1 MEIKITGDPVV
12 DNLKRNRETVDAKVR
27 DLAYQRLQLSRQ
39 IDDIDKTLSYLEGA
53 QEANEMVQKDID
65 TIAQARQEEAEKKAA
80 AAATET
86 KPTT

>member
-27 DLAYQRLQLSRQ
+27 DFAYQRLQLSRQ
-39 IDDIDKTLSYLEGA
+39 IDDIDKALSYLEGA
-53 QEANEMVQKDID
+53 QEANGMVQKDID
-65 TIAQARQEEAEKKAA
+65 TIAQARQDAAEKKAA

>member
-53 QEANEMVQKDID
+53 QEANGMVQKDID
-65 TIAQARQEEAEKKAA
+65 TIATARQEAAEKKAA
-80 AAATET
+80 TAATET

>member
-39 IDDIDKTLSYLEGA
+39 IDDIDKALSYLEGA
-53 QEANEMVQKDID
+53 QEANGMVQKDID

>member
-27 DLAYQRLQLSRQ
+27 DFAYQRLQLSRQ

-53 QEANEMVQKDID
+53 QEANGMVQKDID
-65 TIAQARQEEAEKKAA
+65 TIAQARQDAAEKKAA